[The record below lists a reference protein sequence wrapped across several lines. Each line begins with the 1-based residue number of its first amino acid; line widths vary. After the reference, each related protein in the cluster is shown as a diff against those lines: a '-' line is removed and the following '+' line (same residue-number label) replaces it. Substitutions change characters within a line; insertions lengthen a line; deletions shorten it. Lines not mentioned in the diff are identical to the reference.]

1 MKLKIKAVLILF
13 AFMQTFNVE
22 ARDKDTYPGTI
33 PLGPFD
39 LVPYLGFKESYND
52 NIFHDDNN
60 KKSSFISQIKGGGEL
75 ALRRKL
81 DRYAVGYSVLHS
93 QYHSSP
99 ADNYDDHFLNANAHV
114 EMTRRNLFDFNAGIT
129 YGHYMRG
136 TLYSQ
141 GDFATDIKEPDQ
153 FHEYNAEMKYR
164 YGRVD
169 ARGNLGLQLG
179 WSQLEFDNH
188 KERTAQWDRTR
199 FEITPGFYFRVMPK
213 TYLTTEVETSVIEY
227 MNQANNAQSG
237 SSQFFG
243 VDYVTHRYL
252 LGVTW
257 DQSSKTKGI
266 FRAGYQQQ
274 EFTDSNLEETGG
286 LTWDGKILWSPLT
299 YSTFNF
305 GMLRDIQPSIGSGFL
320 RKVQVYSAGWRHTWP
335 GRITTRLNGSY
346 QEAKNQGSN
355 QDSNGMSFSFD
366 TRYAMKPWLNLGLKY
381 SYSNFQF
388 DTNDSNSTLNVF
400 MFYITATPQAETSD

>member
-1 MKLKIKAVLILF
+1 MKPKIKVVLMLF
-13 AFMQTFNVE
+13 AFVQALNVQ
-22 ARDKDTYPGTI
+22 ARDKETYPGMI
-33 PLGPFD
+33 PIGPFD

-52 NIFHDDNN
+52 NIFHNDNN
-60 KKSSFISQIKGGGEL
+60 RKSSFVTQIQGGGEL

-81 DRYAVGYSVLHS
+81 DRYAVGYSILHS

-114 EMTRRNLFDFNAGIT
+114 EMTRRNRFDFNAGVT

-136 TLYSQ
+136 TLFSQ
-141 GDFATDIKEPDQ
+141 GDLATDLKEPDQ
-153 FHEYNAEMKYR
+153 FHEYTAEMKYR

-169 ARGNLGLQLG
+169 AKGNLGLQFG

-188 KERTAQWDRTR
+188 PERTAQWDRTR

-213 TYLTTEVETSVIEY
+213 TYLTSEVETSVIEY
-227 MNQANNAQSG
+227 MNQPDNTQTN

-243 VDYVTHRYL
+243 VDYVTRRYL
-252 LGVTW
+252 LGMTW

-274 EFTDSNLEETGG
+274 EFTDSNLEGTNA
-286 LTWDGKILWSPLT
+286 LTWDGKILWSPMT

-305 GMLRDIQPSIGSGFL
+305 GMLRDIQPSIGAGYL
-320 RKVQVYSAGWRHTWP
+320 RQVQVYRAGWKHEWP
-335 GRITTRLNGSY
+335 WRVTTQLNGSY
-346 QEAKNQGSN
+346 QEAKNQGSA
-355 QDSNGMSFSFD
+355 QKSNGVSFSLD
-366 TRYAMKPWLNLGLKY
+366 AKYEMKPWLNLGMKY
-381 SYSNFQF
+381 SYSDFQY
-388 DTNDSNSTLNVF
+388 DTNDANSTLNIF
-400 MFYITATPQAETSD
+400 MFYITATPQAVAAD